1 MNVLFVKT
9 PSEAAALIELMFG
22 SSNYFFSSFP
32 QKYLTRP
39 DTSDSGVDTG
49 ETDASSCSTEKFIDR
64 LQESTIQTVLAT
76 QVNDALQSHFIKFS
90 EFSFCDIM
98 FRVSQV
104 GRSGVDRAS
113 SSDALGPGFEPWPL
127 RFKKYH
133 HLFSGHKYGSSG
145 C

>member
-1 MNVLFVKT
+1 MFVMDQAIT
-9 PSEAAALIELMFG
+9 
-22 SSNYFFSSFP
+22 FFPSFP

-76 QVNDALQSHFIKFS
+76 QVIALQRHFIKFS

-98 FRVSQV
+98 FRVAFLHYVTYTASKVYQQQFLFLSRTRQLEMPKETTIFGSV
-104 GRSGVDRAS
+104 WLSRSGQKY
-113 SSDALGPGFEPWPL
+113 FELPT
-127 RFKKYH
+127 
-133 HLFSGHKYGSSG
+133 
-145 C
+145 